1 MIYLAPV
8 VVPAF
13 SQTNRVHIDVRARKK
28 SNTLAL
34 AVDGQLLQV
43 WNDTNGFVGEG
54 TGVRFVHNGAR
65 PGQNQQP
72 PPRPVGRRFG
82 AESNQLS
89 PRQPGRR
96 LAHQQHHPGRRH

>member
-1 MIYLAPV
+1 MPDFAAFYSMRFQNMFVDVARIKKMENPVIYLPAV

-43 WNDTNGFVGEG
+43 WNDTNGFVGTRHRG
-54 TGVRFVHNGAR
+54 AVR
-65 PGQNQQP
+65 P
-72 PPRPVGRRFG
+72 
-82 AESNQLS
+82 
-89 PRQPGRR
+89 
-96 LAHQQHHPGRRH
+96 